1 MFKIL
6 LALLALQYSLPVY
19 GVASLNINTT
29 SGLVYGLINGSHPDV
44 AQFLGIPFAAAPV
57 ADLRFAA
64 PAAYEARG
72 TIDATKQ
79 GPLCPQYL
87 LTKANSP
94 SVYTYDTPWLQ
105 PEGPVGEDCLT
116 LDIRA
121 PYQLQKNRFDLLPVL
136 IWIFGGGFYEGGTR
150 TLGMDGSAWV
160 QRSKSHIIVA
170 IKYVSDRLYLAGGL
184 TISEQLP

>member
-1 MFKIL
+1 MLKNL
-6 LALLALQYSLPVY
+6 LVLSALQYSLPVH
-19 GVASLNINTT
+19 GATSLNIHTT
-29 SGLVYGLINGSHPDV
+29 SGLVKGLINGSHPDV
-44 AQFLGIPFAAAPV
+44 AQFLGIPFAAAPIG
-57 ADLRFAA
+57 DLRFAA
-64 PAAYEARG
+64 PATYEVRG
-72 TIDATKQ
+72 ILDATKQ

-105 PEGPVGEDCLT
+105 PEGPVSEDCLT

-121 PYQLQKNRFDLLPVL
+121 PYEPQIPRAEPLPVL

-150 TLGMDGSAWV
+150 TLGMDGSPWV

-170 IKYVSDRLYLAGGL
+170 IKYVVNRC
-184 TISEQLP
+184 